1 MTSAGL
7 WSWGAYILP
16 VAELITGESVLSFDI
31 SLPPAVPEVGAR
43 SGDIKSKDLT
53 PSLKVSRGSGDA
65 WAFVEHDGPYLDGF
79 QLIDLDLVARAV
91 AIYR

>member
-1 MTSAGL
+1 
-7 WSWGAYILP
+7 
-16 VAELITGESVLSFDI
+16 
-31 SLPPAVPEVGAR
+31 
-43 SGDIKSKDLT
+43 
-53 PSLKVSRGSGDA
+53 LKVSRGSGDA